1 MAVTNPEILETP
13 SVPQEQLENELS
25 PFEVEEAAEALEAT
39 EEHFLEEVPAEPV
52 VVSVAERVPVPTPT
66 VPVASPPPKD
76 ETLLRIEQILEE
88 DLGELYTKLPASAQP
103 LFKQK
108 GEEASLEIAGM
119 VKHLSLKVKRA
130 LELVRKWLLTIPGV
144 NKFFLEQQA
153 KIKIDKIQELIDA
166 RKEELSHRP

>member
-1 MAVTNPEILETP
+1 MADLHPEILETP
-13 SVPQEQLENELS
+13 PVPQEQLEDVLS
-25 PFEVEEAAEALEAT
+25 PFEVEEASEVLESSK
-39 EEHFLEEVPAEPV
+39 EHFLEEVPVERAVAPVIERAPARVSAPV
-52 VVSVAERVPVPTPT
+52 VVA
-66 VPVASPPPKD
+66 APKD
-76 ETLLRIEQILEE
+76 ELLLRIEKILEE
-88 DLGELYTKLPASAQP
+88 DLGDLYTKLPPTAQP

-119 VKHLSLKVKRA
+119 VKSLSLKVKRA

-153 KIKIDKIQELIDA
+153 KIKIDKIQELINA

>member
-13 SVPQEQLENELS
+13 LVPQEQPENELS

-39 EEHFLEEVPAEPV
+39 EEHFLEEVPAEPIV
-52 VVSVAERVPVPTPT
+52 VPVAERVPVPTPK
-66 VPVASPPPKD
+66 VVAVLPPKD

-103 LFKQK
+103 LFKQR